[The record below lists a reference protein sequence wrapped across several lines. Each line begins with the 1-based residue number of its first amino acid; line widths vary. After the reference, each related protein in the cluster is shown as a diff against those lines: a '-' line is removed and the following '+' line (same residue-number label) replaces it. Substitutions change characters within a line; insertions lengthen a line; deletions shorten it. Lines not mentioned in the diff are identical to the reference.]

1 MPETPIDTS
10 GIFYLD
16 PKPGNKPA
24 VILLHGLGTE
34 ASSWTYQFD
43 ALITSG
49 YRPVAPDLP
58 GFGRS
63 AFNGGTWSIRQ
74 AAKVILSL
82 ADQMEIERFHLAGIS
97 MGGTI
102 ALQAAIEQPE
112 RIASLVL
119 INTFATLRPKRWSE
133 WIYLLR
139 RYIRARVRGA
149 GSQAELTA
157 SRIFPGENRQEL
169 REELVKHIRQTDP
182 TVYKQAMRELAIYDA
197 RRDLKNIRI
206 PSLVISARN
215 DTTVPLENQHDLYA
229 GIPGCRQVF
238 IENAGHG
245 VIIDQPDQVNQT
257 MIKFMNL
264 FSI

>member
-1 MPETPIDTS
+1 MQDSPIDTS
-10 GIFYLD
+10 GIFFLD
-16 PKPGNKPA
+16 PKPGNQQP

-34 ASSWTYQFD
+34 ASSWTYQFG
-43 ALITSG
+43 ALIAAG
-49 YRPVAPDLP
+49 YRPIAPDLP

-63 AFNGGTWSIRQ
+63 VFIGGTWSIRNT
-74 AAKVILSL
+74 AKVIVSL
-82 ADQMEIERFHLAGIS
+82 ADRLEIKRFHLAGIS

-102 ALQAAIEQPE
+102 ALQAAIGQPE

-119 INTFATLRPKRWSE
+119 INTFATLRPKHWNE
-133 WIYLLR
+133 WYYLLR
-139 RYIRARVRGA
+139 RYVRARVRGA

-169 REELVKHIRQTDP
+169 REELIKHIRQTDP

-197 RRDLKNIRI
+197 RRDLRKIRI
-206 PSLVISARN
+206 PSLVITARN
-215 DTTVPLENQHDLYA
+215 DTTVPLENQHDLYI

-245 VIIDQPDQVNQT
+245 VIIDQPDVVNQT